1 MGEYILII
9 YVLLLLV
16 LLCFIHIEIEVFKI
30 ISEAIFTNISIII
43 IIINLEANFKSL
55 VHESLSDFLLSH
67 LTSNL
72 LQQDLYKDSARGC
85 SVVLCQTDDVEH
97 LMEML

>member
-30 ISEAIFTNISIII
+30 ISEARVSNWQLMRYLQI
-43 IIINLEANFKSL
+43 L
-55 VHESLSDFLLSH
+55 VLL
-67 LTSNL
+67 L
-72 LQQDLYKDSARGC
+72 
-85 SVVLCQTDDVEH
+85 
-97 LMEML
+97 